1 MKNTKKHKLLSLLL
15 CGAMV
20 FSTFAFLPCV
30 NAADETQANEATR
43 QTDGK
48 DAASQT
54 ETKAQDTK
62 ADKAKNGSQVTESKK
77 VQLPRSQW
85 LKSWTLRKPHRSSIR

>member
-20 FSTFAFLPCV
+20 FSTFAFLPARV

-77 VQLPRSQW
+77 STAGFRAL
-85 LKSWTLRKPHRSSIR
+85 